1 MLFEIQEKTA
11 TVSGPDVK
19 MFYYEAPFLTYNLLI
34 LHLVFRLHDEKTLS
48 KYLVIWTKTENSAI
62 KKVRNMELD
71 AGKITV
77 DFERKNTSL
86 ICLKY
91 FWCKAKVNTYCHLPQ
106 FSIEVAAKEIYIIS
120 GENVSNIYILSNTL
134 KYDLMD
140 IADKYYWYKIVD
152 CFHTKLLYYT
162 AWSF

>member
-19 MFYYEAPFLTYNLLI
+19 ISYCEAPFLIYNLLI
-34 LHLVFRLHDEKTLS
+34 LHLVFRLYDEKTLS
-48 KYLVIWTKTENSAI
+48 KYLVIWTRMQNSAI

-71 AGKITV
+71 ATKITI
-77 DFERKNTSL
+77 DFKRKNTSL

-91 FWCKAKVNTYCHLPQ
+91 LWCKAKVNTYYYLPQ
-106 FSIEVAAKEIYIIS
+106 FNIKVAAKEIYIIS
-120 GENVSNIYILSNTL
+120 VENVSNIYILSNTL
-134 KYDLMD
+134 KYVLMD
-140 IADKYYWYKIVD
+140 IADKYYWYKVVD
-152 CFHTKLLYYT
+152 CFHTKLLCYT